1 LFFPHQIERRKK
13 NLERER
19 ERKKQ
24 TGSLTEKE
32 IKGEYS
38 LWQIYFCKNEH
49 MKGSIYFAVF
59 G

>member
-1 LFFPHQIERRKK
+1 VVVVLSTSIRKK
-13 NLERER
+13 KKKLR

-24 TGSLTEKE
+24 TGSLTEEE

-38 LWQIYFCKNEH
+38 LWQINFCKNEH